1 MVIFR
6 CPYCGFET
14 DNAEAFLLH
23 YNWDIPP
30 APPNRLYGKV
40 YLDGQV
46 VTEGTITPVCIE
58 VGAPT
63 DNPVEIREDRIYV
76 LDIPSRHGCFNCVG
90 KTFKFIL
97 TLPDGRQFESKEVY
111 KILEIGALKRLCLHF
126 GKYEKIAE
134 IEKIEVK
141 ELTSG
146 KTYTVSK
153 GGTVTVGEGRVRIT
167 ITVRNV
173 TDISQTLS
181 AALLLNYKA
190 PWIERSISVAP
201 YTSGSA
207 YWDVELREGTNT
219 VNIIA
224 EDDEAAFQINYE
236 EVPRIEPKASIV
248 KDLSRYPDGLG
259 GIIYN
264 GQVLEP
270 NKEHPIPKG
279 SKVEYFAMAQNV
291 GGSGNIWI
299 RLLVNGV
306 EVDRAEG
313 GSPAISGTIT
323 VNADMELKFEAG
335 HGDVKDDEWGC

>member
-97 TLPDGRQFESKEVY
+97 TLPDGRQFESRETY
-111 KILEIGALKRLCLHF
+111 KILDIGAVKKLDLYF
-126 GKYEKIAE
+126 GK
-134 IEKIEVK
+134 IE
-141 ELTSG
+141 S
-146 KTYTVSK
+146 
-153 GGTVTVGEGRVRIT
+153 
-167 ITVRNV
+167 
-173 TDISQTLS
+173 
-181 AALLLNYKA
+181 
-190 PWIERSISVAP
+190 
-201 YTSGSA
+201 
-207 YWDVELREGTNT
+207 
-219 VNIIA
+219 
-224 EDDEAAFQINYE
+224 
-236 EVPRIEPKASIV
+236 KASIV

-264 GQVLEP
+264 GQALEP
-270 NKEHPIPKG
+270 NKEHPVPKG

-291 GGSGNIWI
+291 GGPGNIWI
-299 RLLVNGV
+299 RLLVNGQ
-306 EVDRAEG
+306 EADRAEG
-313 GSPAISGTIT
+313 TSPAISGTIT
-323 VNADMELKFEAG
+323 VDRDMDLKFEAG
-335 HGDVKDDEWGC
+335 HGDRKDDEWGC